1 MDKDLERGFFLKLL
15 KNIATL
21 FLTVLISLNMCG
33 TACADDSLDVSL
45 SYNDYPTYDVP
56 ADLNVLA
63 DGYYIEEYAQNEKG
77 LLLLAKSRRA
87 EYKVNASLK
96 ETFVISFE
104 LVTCGKGLDGFISLS
119 DGTRNF
125 TPIKF
130 VKTDLSLRLFDNNK
144 IGFYRQSGKT
154 RIDVSVDTSSKS
166 YDVYINGTKTVSSY
180 YSNRMSLDSLSYV
193 TFCFEPYDDAE
204 NGIILDNINCHSG
217 ILPKSNYPVAQ
228 FNMQKNEKPTFEEKQ
243 IGNIVITNEGFEEES
258 LSVMTEDYGH
268 AFKLIH
274 DENDNGCLSVNK
286 IAESRA
292 LFASSVNTGEM
303 DRLVIEYKVKIFD
316 ENSSFD
322 LCQFKSE
329 KGNWSSNV
337 QVRGSVVKGNKGEK
351 SYKLPLYV
359 WTKLSFAF
367 SVSGKF
373 FDFYVDDKLIEK
385 GIEWANPFPEA
396 ISEIRFSLGATKGY
410 VTPANLFVDD
420 YRVYEG
426 KIPRTI
432 SADQKIEFPPY
443 TILPSDNAED
453 ALMKDRVGLHLKSGV
468 MYSKGQRSE
477 LDVPPYIKN
486 DRTMIPVRAVSEA
499 FDLDVKYDDINKSV
513 SVNDNTVLIIGKNE
527 MTVDGK
533 TITLDCA
540 PEIKDGRTFLPLRD
554 LCEKA
559 LGKNVYFDNSV
570 VNGGMIII
578 GNTEFTPP
586 GDPESLQ
593 RLNDY
598 LFFLRPSSEWL
609 TEKLEEKNYKNI
621 HPRILINN
629 NDVTRL
635 KTEIKENS
643 IKSEWFK
650 ELLEACETFKTVP
663 IPEYGTYDGTRMSRE
678 PVAEALDMAL
688 VYLITG
694 DISWVDAA
702 WPKIEAV
709 CSWKDWNPDRE
720 FLNCADFSF
729 LVATCYDWMY
739 DALSDEQKKIME
751 EALYDKCLIE
761 AKKWWYGI
769 KGPKDKWQMAKANW
783 NPVCNSGIS
792 IAALS
797 MLDVYPE
804 EAGEIISLCTR
815 GLEYVSQRFAPDGSW
830 FEGPAY
836 WEFVFKFLA
845 RYLDAFEKVFGTT
858 FAIDK
863 MEGLD
868 KAATSILY
876 LQSSYGSFNFSDA
889 DVEVIYP
896 EALYYLSNHYNNPS
910 ATAVTLSK
918 NKRKTTSIYNTPFA
932 LIWYNTDIDDSNDSI
947 TLPYDATFSGD
958 GAFAVMRDSWIDDYG
973 TYVGIK
979 AGRAVYNH
987 SHLDLGSFI
996 FETEGER
1003 WAIDLGKDN
1012 YNLPDYWDS
1021 NEKRWKFY
1029 RLRAEGHNTI
1039 VINPDS
1045 TGADMN
1051 LKAVAEIES
1060 QKSSEK
1066 GAITVVNMTDALK
1079 KDVLSARRG
1088 FFLTDDRKSLV
1099 VRDEVTLLAPTD
1111 EFYWTMHTKATEAL
1125 IDGNR
1130 VIISSAGKKML
1141 LEFACNAD
1149 FDISFEDAVARPGM
1163 PTVANE
1169 NQNAGVKKIVLKVH
1183 GKKTVNLTAKLSP
1196 LDVMTTPIS
1205 DYDISIDDWNLP
1217 EGSIQEEKY
1226 VPDEIYYGN
1235 RKLEGFNEVNRNMV
1249 VNYVEGISEIQKIS
1263 AKSHNYK
1270 IEITEPENFEDY
1282 GIIKVYGEDENYTQY
1297 VVSFRK
1303 IPAPTKFE
1311 GFESVAIRDV
1321 SASDV
1326 PQPLN
1331 NEYNVLDGNL
1341 ETRWSAAN
1349 DLNNYVWLQF
1359 ELDKESELDTLMLA
1373 TYLGDQ
1379 RQTKFKVE
1387 VSENGTDFKEVFNG
1401 QTGGQTL
1408 DFEEFTFEK
1417 CIAKYVRIKFFG
1429 TTEGSWNSP
1438 TDVVFAN
1445 KK

>member
-1 MDKDLERGFFLKLL
+1 M
-15 KNIATL
+15 
-21 FLTVLISLNMCG
+21 
-33 TACADDSLDVSL
+33 
-45 SYNDYPTYDVP
+45 
-56 ADLNVLA
+56 
-63 DGYYIEEYAQNEKG
+63 
-77 LLLLAKSRRA
+77 
-87 EYKVNASLK
+87 
-96 ETFVISFE
+96 
-104 LVTCGKGLDGFISLS
+104 
-119 DGTRNF
+119 
-125 TPIKF
+125 
-130 VKTDLSLRLFDNNK
+130 
-144 IGFYRQSGKT
+144 
-154 RIDVSVDTSSKS
+154 
-166 YDVYINGTKTVSSY
+166 
-180 YSNRMSLDSLSYV
+180 
-193 TFCFEPYDDAE
+193 
-204 NGIILDNINCHSG
+204 
-217 ILPKSNYPVAQ
+217 
-228 FNMQKNEKPTFEEKQ
+228 
-243 IGNIVITNEGFEEES
+243 
-258 LSVMTEDYGH
+258 
-268 AFKLIH
+268 
-274 DENDNGCLSVNK
+274 
-286 IAESRA
+286 
-292 LFASSVNTGEM
+292 
-303 DRLVIEYKVKIFD
+303 
-316 ENSSFD
+316 
-322 LCQFKSE
+322 
-329 KGNWSSNV
+329 
-337 QVRGSVVKGNKGEK
+337 
-351 SYKLPLYV
+351 
-359 WTKLSFAF
+359 
-367 SVSGKF
+367 
-373 FDFYVDDKLIEK
+373 
-385 GIEWANPFPEA
+385 
-396 ISEIRFSLGATKGY
+396 
-410 VTPANLFVDD
+410 
-420 YRVYEG
+420 
-426 KIPRTI
+426 
-432 SADQKIEFPPY
+432 
-443 TILPSDNAED
+443 
-453 ALMKDRVGLHLKSGV
+453 
-468 MYSKGQRSE
+468 
-477 LDVPPYIKN
+477 
-486 DRTMIPVRAVSEA
+486 
-499 FDLDVKYDDINKSV
+499 
-513 SVNDNTVLIIGKNE
+513 
-527 MTVDGK
+527 
-533 TITLDCA
+533 
-540 PEIKDGRTFLPLRD
+540 
-554 LCEKA
+554 
-559 LGKNVYFDNSV
+559 
-570 VNGGMIII
+570 
-578 GNTEFTPP
+578 
-586 GDPESLQ
+586 
-593 RLNDY
+593 
-598 LFFLRPSSEWL
+598 
-609 TEKLEEKNYKNI
+609 
-621 HPRILINN
+621 
-629 NDVTRL
+629 
-635 KTEIKENS
+635 
-643 IKSEWFK
+643 
-650 ELLEACETFKTVP
+650 
-663 IPEYGTYDGTRMSRE
+663 
-678 PVAEALDMAL
+678 
-688 VYLITG
+688 
-694 DISWVDAA
+694 
-702 WPKIEAV
+702 
-709 CSWKDWNPDRE
+709 
-720 FLNCADFSF
+720 
-729 LVATCYDWMY
+729 
-739 DALSDEQKKIME
+739 
-751 EALYDKCLIE
+751 
-761 AKKWWYGI
+761 
-769 KGPKDKWQMAKANW
+769 
-783 NPVCNSGIS
+783 
-792 IAALS
+792 
-797 MLDVYPE
+797 
-804 EAGEIISLCTR
+804 
-815 GLEYVSQRFAPDGSW
+815 
-830 FEGPAY
+830 
-836 WEFVFKFLA
+836 A

-910 ATAVTLSK
+910 ATAVNLSK
-918 NKRKTTSIYNTPFA
+918 NKRKTTSVYNTPFA

-1111 EFYWTMHTKATEAL
+1111 EFYWTMHTQATEAL

-1235 RKLEGFNEVNRNMV
+1235 RKLEGFNAVNRNMV

-1387 VSENGTDFKEVFNG
+1387 VSENGTDFKEVFDG

-1417 CIAKYVRIKFFG
+1417 CIARYVRIKFFG